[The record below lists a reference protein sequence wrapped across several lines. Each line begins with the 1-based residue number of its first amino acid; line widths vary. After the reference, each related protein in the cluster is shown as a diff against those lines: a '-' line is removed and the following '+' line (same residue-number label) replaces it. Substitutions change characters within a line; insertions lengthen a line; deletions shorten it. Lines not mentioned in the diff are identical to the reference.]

1 MSLLRAG
8 MTLLTA
14 LIGALYIITTITL
27 RFNHTLT
34 LHDTI
39 SHRSFH
45 IADDRFFLNNQPI
58 QLISG
63 SIHYNRIHPDQW
75 QDRLQR
81 SLSMG
86 LNAIQL
92 YIPWNL
98 HNPDEN
104 IYLWTGFADI
114 ERFLQMAAD
123 LNLLVLLRPGP
134 YICAEWDYG
143 GFPTWLSFN
152 NNNSMRLRTS
162 EQKYLAAV
170 EEWWGGHLFPKI
182 KPFLIQN
189 GGPIVMVQI
198 ENEYGFCGE
207 DHQYIRM
214 LVDMAKRH
222 LGPDV
227 VLYTTDPPGIA
238 EKGSLPG
245 DEIFTAVDFG
255 PGWFDPVNAYKA
267 QQRMNT
273 PGKSPPICTEFYTGW
288 LTHYGEKMAN
298 TSTSTLADDTAKLLQ
313 YGNNSGSLNFYM
325 VHGGTNFAFWAGA
338 NIDNTGL
345 FMPHIT
351 SYDYDAPISE
361 AGDYGQPGIG
371 GDSKYDALRKVIA
384 AYTGSQQQLLLLP
397 PAPPRPRIQAYGSVT
412 MQDKVSLF
420 TPGVMGD
427 PIVVVEKE
435 EKLHP
440 GRMEDY
446 SQLWGYIN
454 YRTRIQL
461 PSNSRNT
468 GTAWKLDL
476 GKPVHDY
483 GSIYVNGQLIAKVD
497 RNNKQTVIDIPADED
512 ERGNMVLDIFVETF
526 GHQNF
531 GCDTGSWDYKGL
543 QSSNVTL
550 NGKCACFVLFLSFFM
565 IDLVV
570 TGGIFFRMI

>member
-1 MSLLRAG
+1 
-8 MTLLTA
+8 
-14 LIGALYIITTITL
+14 
-27 RFNHTLT
+27 
-34 LHDTI
+34 
-39 SHRSFH
+39 
-45 IADDRFFLNNQPI
+45 
-58 QLISG
+58 
-63 SIHYNRIHPDQW
+63 
-75 QDRLQR
+75 
-81 SLSMG
+81 MG

-92 YIPWNL
+92 YVPWNL
-98 HNPDEN
+98 HNPDETTY
-104 IYLWTGFADI
+104 IWTGFADI

-123 LNLLVLLRPGP
+123 LNLVVLLRPGP

-162 EQKYLAAV
+162 DPNYLSAV
-170 EEWWGGHLFPKI
+170 DEWWGGHLFPKI

-189 GGPIVMVQI
+189 GGPIGMVQI

-207 DHQYIRM
+207 DHEYIRK

-227 VLYTTDPPGIA
+227 VLYTTDPPGIVV
-238 EKGSLPG
+238 KGSLPG

-267 QQRMNT
+267 QQRMNA

-298 TSTSTLADDTAKLLQ
+298 TSTCTLADDTAQLLK
-313 YGNNSGSLNFYM
+313 YGNDSGSLNFYM

-338 NIDNTGL
+338 NVDSIGL

-361 AGDYGQPGIG
+361 AGDYGQPGIL
-371 GDSKYDALRKVIA
+371 GDSKYDALRQVIA
-384 AYTGSQQQLLLLP
+384 AHTGSQQKQKPQLP
-397 PAPPRPRIQAYGSVT
+397 PVPPRPRIQAYGSAT
-412 MQDKVSLF
+412 MKDKVSLF

-427 PIVVVEKE
+427 PAVVMEEKNHEKE
-435 EKLHP
+435 KVHP

-446 SQLWGYIN
+446 GQLWGYIN
-454 YRTRIQL
+454 YRTKIQL
-461 PSNSRNT
+461 PSNNMNNGGDGTT
-468 GTAWKLDL
+468 GEIVSWKLDL

-483 GSIYVNGQLIAKVD
+483 GSIYANGQLIAKVD
-497 RNNKQTVIDIPADED
+497 RNNKQTVIDIPVDE
-512 ERGNMVLDIFVETF
+512 EEVEGGGRGEMVLDIFVEAF

-531 GCDTGSWDYKGL
+531 GCDTGNWDYKGL
-543 QSSNVTL
+543 QSSNITL
-550 NGKCACFVLFLSFFM
+550 NGKCLWVFPSAEYVCFVRFSFFLH
-565 IDLVV
+565 DLVV
-570 TGGIFFRMI
+570 TGGISSRKI